1 MNLNLSLNILFFLK
15 LKKLY
20 NLIKEIKPNVV
31 QTWLAPSDLI
41 GGLVSYLAGKKNIV
55 WSIRHSNLDEY
66 LSFRGKILI
75 KILSMLSYKIPQKII
90 SNSVSG
96 KEYFIKKGL

>member
-1 MNLNLSLNILFFLK
+1 MDTALIKKIKVINLDLGLILFFFK

-20 NLIKEIKPNVV
+20 KLINEINPNVV

-41 GGLVSYLAGKKNIV
+41 GGLVSFYAGKKNIV

-66 LSFRGKILI
+66 LSLRGKILI
-75 KILSMLSYKIPQKII
+75 KILS
-90 SNSVSG
+90 
-96 KEYFIKKGL
+96 YFLTKYLKKL